1 MFPTVRIVDP
11 CFATLSLVVIFS
23 CFDAA
28 NAFSSTPH
36 HVMATLSRRICSTNN
51 QSILKQQQQ
60 QQQRETPAARLTTSL
75 NMQQQQQQPGRN
87 EENKPPTSSL
97 SAYTSELM
105 DYDQPTS
112 SSMMQTSSTISTN
125 GSDIAIPE
133 PSLLDSFVIP
143 VCTASLMVTGN
154 TVGAGMLVLPEVI
167 AGPGPMLSFGV
178 MIGAWAMCLTSGLTI
193 AQVAIQEHESS
204 GTEVPSSFKE
214 FAEATLPSAANLV
227 SGSSVFINTLIVAF
241 DVFKAGQI
249 GSSLL
254 PPSLAVDGIFLS
266 YIYSG
271 LLVGLVSSQSLK
283 NLSKVASFLVLGL
296 FTTFAGLLLPGLANV
311 PDPASV
317 LSMAPLLPS
326 PEIGDGVLLMA
337 PVVISVLVFQNIV
350 PTITRLLDY
359 DRLMVVTALV
369 FGSSIPLLMYMAW
382 AVTVLGGGIDISSVS
397 GPSLG
402 ALMTCFSLITV
413 AGSSLGGSMS
423 LSEEFEIIIGSVFPT
438 DGGEEN
444 REKNN
449 KGGTFSLP
457 SVAMPI
463 GIALVLAQ
471 MFSSD
476 ITETLKIAGA
486 FGSPILYGLIPVTM
500 ALMQQRKA
508 NKDGG
513 MFGTDNSSIIPGG
526 AVGLAA
532 LTLASTALIGTELFQ
547 SFQIGE
553 IM

>member
-1 MFPTVRIVDP
+1 M
-11 CFATLSLVVIFS
+11 LLLVLFS

-28 NAFSSTPH
+28 NAFSSSPYG
-36 HVMATLSRRICSTNN
+36 MATLSTRTCTNN
-51 QSILKQQQQ
+51 DSILKQD
-60 QQQRETPAARLTTSL
+60 ETEAWLTSL
-75 NMQQQQQQPGRN
+75 NMQQQQPGRN
-87 EENKPPTSSL
+87 EGKKNPNSSL
-97 SAYTSELM
+97 SAYTSEVM

-112 SSMMQTSSTISTN
+112 TMHTSTISTN
-125 GSDIAIPE
+125 GNDVAIPE
-133 PSLLDSFVIP
+133 PSLLDSFIIP
-143 VCTASLMVTGN
+143 VCMASLMVTGN

-227 SGSSVFINTLIVAF
+227 SGTSIFINTLIVAF

-254 PPSLAVDGIFLS
+254 PPTLAVDGIFLS

-271 LLVGLVSSQSLK
+271 LLVCLVSSQSLK

-296 FTTFAGLLLPGLANV
+296 FTTFAGILLPGLTNV
-311 PDPASV
+311 PDPTSV
-317 LSMAPLLPS
+317 LSMPPLLPS
-326 PEIGDGVLLMA
+326 QEIGDGVLLMA

-359 DRLMVVTALV
+359 DRPKVVTALV
-369 FGSSIPLLMYMAW
+369 FGSFIPLLMYMAW
-382 AVTVLGGGIDISSVS
+382 AVTVLGGGIDISSAS

-413 AGSSLGGSMS
+413 AGSTLGGSMS
-423 LSEEFEIIIGSVFPT
+423 LSEEFEIVLGSAFPMV
-438 DGGEEN
+438 GEED
-444 REKNN
+444 REKN
-449 KGGTFSLP
+449 KDGTFSLP

-471 MFSSD
+471 VFSSD
-476 ITETLKIAGA
+476 ITETLKIAGG
-486 FGSPILYGLIPVTM
+486 FGSPILYGLIPVSM

-508 NKDGG
+508 NKDGIFDITSNG
-513 MFGTDNSSIIPGG
+513 QNSNIIPGG
-526 AVGLAA
+526 SVGLGA